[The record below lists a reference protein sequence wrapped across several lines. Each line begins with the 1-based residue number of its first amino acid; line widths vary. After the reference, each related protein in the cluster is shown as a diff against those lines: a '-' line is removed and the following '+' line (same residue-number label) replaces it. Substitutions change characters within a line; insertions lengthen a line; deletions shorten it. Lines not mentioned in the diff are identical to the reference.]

1 MRYSFPLL
9 VLTGCGSILYG
20 SPDGEDSD
28 VTADNDVAVPVDT
41 HGETNDDAV
50 SPEGAEDGRA
60 ENAEDSHRPDDAQP
74 DEAVEDEDGP
84 ADDSPDAEHAV
95 EASDSTDI
103 PYGDT
108 GPVCNPEWCYATCL
122 ASGFA
127 RGECLPGWACNC
139 TSGTICRGPFRGSAP
154 FGRYVSYNIGV
165 ESGAVCRIST
175 CAEFTGDTYLLIAS
189 AWNGENDNSCG
200 LGSEIVAGPMVSGS
214 VLTIYV
220 SCLSP
225 ECSWSITVDCTPDC
239 TAY

>member
-127 RGECLPGWACNC
+127 RGECLPGWACNWLDARWGR
-139 TSGTICRGPFRGSAP
+139 SGR
-154 FGRYVSYNIGV
+154 
-165 ESGAVCRIST
+165 
-175 CAEFTGDTYLLIAS
+175 
-189 AWNGENDNSCG
+189 
-200 LGSEIVAGPMVSGS
+200 
-214 VLTIYV
+214 
-220 SCLSP
+220 
-225 ECSWSITVDCTPDC
+225 
-239 TAY
+239 